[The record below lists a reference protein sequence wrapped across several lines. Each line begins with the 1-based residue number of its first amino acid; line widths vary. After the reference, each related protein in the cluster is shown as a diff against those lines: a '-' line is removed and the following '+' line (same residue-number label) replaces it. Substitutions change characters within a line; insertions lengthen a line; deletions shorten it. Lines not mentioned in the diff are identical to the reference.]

1 LTMLIKL
8 NILSNSIR
16 YFGRGLVMDYKAL
29 AEELFHIMTRT
40 AKLPFQ
46 KKVDDL
52 SHGERRILGYL
63 TFGKNGVPSGD
74 LSDKLDL
81 TTPRVAS
88 ALNSLAKKGY
98 IERNRDENDK
108 RMVIVSITEAGKSFM
123 MEEYNKLISMMQQTL
138 ERLGENDA
146 QELIRIIKRIKE
158 ITNEMSEQ
166 ECRQD

>member
-1 LTMLIKL
+1 MNYKL
-8 NILSNSIR
+8 
-16 YFGRGLVMDYKAL
+16 L

-158 ITNEMSEQ
+158 ITNEMNDQ
-166 ECRQD
+166 ECRQE

>member
-1 LTMLIKL
+1 
-8 NILSNSIR
+8 
-16 YFGRGLVMDYKAL
+16 MDYKLL
-29 AEELFHIMTRT
+29 AEELFHILTRT

-88 ALNSLAKKGY
+88 ALNSLAKKGF
-98 IERNRDENDK
+98 IERNKDEIDK
-108 RMVIVSITEAGKSFM
+108 RMVIVTITEPGKSFI

-138 ERLGENDA
+138 QKLGEKDA

-158 ITNEMSEQ
+158 ITNEMNDQ
-166 ECRQD
+166 ECRQE

>member
-1 LTMLIKL
+1 
-8 NILSNSIR
+8 
-16 YFGRGLVMDYKAL
+16 MDYKPL

-74 LSDKLDL
+74 LSESLDL

-108 RMVIVSITEAGKSFM
+108 RVVIVSITESGKSYM

-138 ERLGENDA
+138 ERLGENDSK
-146 QELIRIIKRIKE
+146 ELIRIIKRIKE
-158 ITNEMSEQ
+158 ITHEMNDE

>member
-1 LTMLIKL
+1 
-8 NILSNSIR
+8 
-16 YFGRGLVMDYKAL
+16 MDYKAL

-74 LSDKLDL
+74 LSEKLDL

-108 RMVIVSITEAGKSFM
+108 RMVIVSITESGKSFM
-123 MEEYNKLISMMQQTL
+123 MEEYNKLITMMQKTL
-138 ERLGENDA
+138 QKLGENDSL
-146 QELIRIIKRIKE
+146 ELIRIIKRIKE
-158 ITNEMSEQ
+158 ITNEMNEQ

>member
-1 LTMLIKL
+1 
-8 NILSNSIR
+8 
-16 YFGRGLVMDYKAL
+16 MDYKSL

>member
-1 LTMLIKL
+1 
-8 NILSNSIR
+8 
-16 YFGRGLVMDYKAL
+16 MDYKSL

-88 ALNSLAKKGY
+88 ALNSLAEKGY

>member
-1 LTMLIKL
+1 
-8 NILSNSIR
+8 
-16 YFGRGLVMDYKAL
+16 MDYKAL
-29 AEELFHIMTRT
+29 AEELFHVMTRT

-52 SHGERRILGYL
+52 SHGERKILGYL

-74 LSDKLDL
+74 LSEKLDL

-108 RMVIVSITEAGKSFM
+108 RMVIVSITESGKSYM
-123 MEEYNKLISMMQQTL
+123 LEEYNNLISMMQQTL
-138 ERLGENDA
+138 EKLGEKDA
-146 QELIRIIKRIKE
+146 LEFIRIIKRIKE
-158 ITNEMSEQ
+158 ITNEMNEQ

>member
-1 LTMLIKL
+1 
-8 NILSNSIR
+8 
-16 YFGRGLVMDYKAL
+16 MDYKAL

-74 LSDKLDL
+74 LSENLDL

-108 RMVIVSITEAGKSFM
+108 RMVIVSITESGKSFM

-138 ERLGENDA
+138 QKLGENDSL
-146 QELIRIIKRIKE
+146 ELIRIIKRIKE
-158 ITNEMSEQ
+158 ITNEMNEQ
-166 ECRQD
+166 ECRQDL

>member
-1 LTMLIKL
+1 
-8 NILSNSIR
+8 
-16 YFGRGLVMDYKAL
+16 MDYKTL

-74 LSDKLDL
+74 LSESLEL

-108 RMVIVSITEAGKSFM
+108 RMVIVSITESGRSYM
-123 MEEYNKLISMMQQTL
+123 LEEYNKLISMMQHTL

-146 QELIRIIKRIKE
+146 QELIRIIKRIRD
-158 ITNEMSEQ
+158 ITNEMNDQ
-166 ECRQD
+166 ECRQE

>member
-1 LTMLIKL
+1 
-8 NILSNSIR
+8 
-16 YFGRGLVMDYKAL
+16 MDYKAL
-29 AEELFHIMTRT
+29 AEELFHVMTRT

-52 SHGERRILGYL
+52 SHGERKILGYL

-74 LSDKLDL
+74 LSEKLDL

-108 RMVIVSITEAGKSFM
+108 RMVIVSITESGKSYM
-123 MEEYNKLISMMQQTL
+123 LEEYNNLISMMQQTL
-138 ERLGENDA
+138 EKLGEKDA
-146 QELIRIIKRIKE
+146 LEFIRIIKRIKE
-158 ITNEMSEQ
+158 ITNEMNEQ
-166 ECRQD
+166 ECRQDL

>member
-1 LTMLIKL
+1 
-8 NILSNSIR
+8 
-16 YFGRGLVMDYKAL
+16 MDYKLL
-29 AEELFHIMTRT
+29 AEEMFHILTRT

-74 LSDKLDL
+74 LSDKLGL

-88 ALNSLAKKGY
+88 ALNSLAKKGF
-98 IERNRDENDK
+98 IERNKDEIDK
-108 RMVIVSITEAGKSFM
+108 RMVIVTITEPGKSFI

-138 ERLGENDA
+138 QKLGEKDA
-146 QELIRIIKRIKE
+146 QEFIRIIKRIKD
-158 ITNEMSEQ
+158 ITNEMKDQ

>member
-1 LTMLIKL
+1 
-8 NILSNSIR
+8 
-16 YFGRGLVMDYKAL
+16 MDYKSL
-29 AEELFHIMTRT
+29 AEELFQIMTRT

-63 TFGKNGVPSGD
+63 TFGKNWVPSGD